1 LEPLGLFTG
10 FALGA
15 IVMRL
20 DQARIGKART
30 GRAEQEAVSGSA
42 ARLTAVERELAALE
56 REMEQQG
63 DDLTKQ
69 SERNTHLL
77 DARLGLLEEIG
88 SKEHEKWQHR
98 FQALER
104 GLTKQI
110 TDLKAEATKEADA
123 QSLQQSVMD
132 AAILS
137 LDKKLQD
144 MQAFIIKTAE
154 EAQGRRSAIQGAPV
168 MQEMTAGRG
177 AELNEMLQLMAS
189 LPAQQEEFS
198 RRRAAAAAS
207 GNAVSGNAVNFR
219 QPAGA
224 DYVGADYVG
233 GGL

>member
-1 LEPLGLFTG
+1 LFTG
-10 FALGA
+10 FVLGA

-20 DQARIGKART
+20 DQARIGRARI
-30 GRAEQEAVSGSA
+30 GKEAT
-42 ARLTAVERELAALE
+42 RLTAVERDLAALE

-69 SERNTHLL
+69 SEQNIRLL

-154 EAQGRRSAIQGAPV
+154 EAQGRRSAIQGVPA

-207 GNAVSGNAVNFR
+207 GNAASGNAVSGNAANFR

-224 DYVGADYVG
+224 DYVGPGYVG